1 MRIIMDDR
9 EPATI
14 EAILRSRNVRVEK
27 KRIEVA
33 DYLVGPEVCVER
45 KTVSDFLK
53 SIYEGRLQDQ
63 VSNMLDSCSKVIV
76 VVEGRPHYVKGNA
89 RLHMLGALASLAY
102 KGAST
107 VTTLTM
113 EDTALFLVY
122 LARKI
127 QGTQDKVMP
136 IIRRKR
142 PKGWENALAILT
154 SFPGIGVKSAE
165 KVLREYRNLREVF
178 TSDFNKLR
186 KVLGDYRARKMV
198 ETLDTPF
205 KIVKEEKLED
215 QG

>member
-1 MRIIMDDR
+1 MRVIMDDR

-14 EAILRSRNVRVEK
+14 EAVLRSRNVRVEK

-63 VSNMLDSCSKVIV
+63 VNNMLDFCSRSIV
-76 VVEGRPHYVKGNA
+76 VVEGKPQYVKGNA
-89 RLHMLGALASLAY
+89 RLHMLGALASLSY
-102 KGAST
+102 RGVSI
-107 VTTLTM
+107 VNTLTM

-122 LARKI
+122 LARKV

-136 IIRRKR
+136 VIRRKK
-142 PKGWENALAILT
+142 PKSWDNALAILT

-165 KVLREYRNLREVF
+165 KVLKEYRNLREVF

-186 KVLGDYRARKMV
+186 RVLGDHRARKMM
-198 ETLDTPF
+198 ETLDAPF
-205 KIVKEEKLED
+205 KLVKEEKLED